1 LGRGDN
7 QGAPGVLVGKVARVA
22 LPLSPVVTQIKRY
35 DPPKMTHARVVDVSV
50 VRRLRLVR
58 ASPPAGTAGFEPLG
72 SAWTSEG

>member
-1 LGRGDN
+1 VRGVGIGC
-7 QGAPGVLVGKVARVA
+7 GAETEQEQWG
-22 LPLSPVVTQIKRY
+22 VVTQIKRY